1 LAGASIRG
9 TASGKIAR
17 YIRSGG
23 AKGGR
28 LESTLPRPCHRIPL
42 SRKPGDDS
50 AEGLDSHSTMRS
62 GGTTRKEEDPRARC
76 KRGII
81 SRRVSNLIADAVRR
95 PEGGKREGGGG
106 EASELRRS
114 PGCGRGWVVLL
125 RYWPGSGG

>member
-1 LAGASIRG
+1 MSVRG

-17 YIRSGG
+17 YIRPGG
-23 AKGGR
+23 AKGKR
-28 LESTLPRPCHRIPL
+28 LESALPRPCHRIPL
-42 SRKPGDDS
+42 PRRKPGDDS

-81 SRRVSNLIADAVRR
+81 SRRVSNLIANAVRR
-95 PEGGKREGGGG
+95 PEGGKREGGG

-114 PGCGRGWVVLL
+114 HGCGRGWVVLL
-125 RYWPGSGG
+125 RYWPGSEG